1 MSYLFLCKERLI
13 LLPIE
18 TKGKK
23 FQHLQSTFMG
33 LPGLPVYFIEPL
45 HPAKFFWR
53 GRFYSEPDDFKRFTY
68 FCRAALEF
76 LLQSGKR
83 PDVIHS
89 HDWHTAVVVIGLGL
103 SAFPQLQ

>member
-1 MSYLFLCKERLI
+1 
-13 LLPIE
+13 
-18 TKGKK
+18 
-23 FQHLQSTFMG
+23 MG

-103 SAFPQLQ
+103 SAFPQVQ